1 MKKSI
6 VFLAVAVLFLG
17 CGVGPNNPHGNGNVQ
32 IPIKGTIA
40 AIGLPKA
47 MRASAGSPA
56 LSDARKVLAFY
67 GGRYSI
73 ADIVNGSFTVNA
85 DVGSATALVFLDAN
99 NKYIGNLFA
108 GGLNLL
114 PLGNL
119 KNGDST
125 IVDLQ
130 TLTLDSTSV
139 VPSHNPIGDEIIV
152 SDAEVTRLK
161 ELGSFF
167 ESLAKNIDAN
177 NDGVPD
183 ILSHTQL
190 KISSHFSVYG
200 GHWGLDAMPPS
211 QFDTANYCLSYQV
224 RIEGPISM
232 APANGS
238 AVMLS
243 GPATNPYTDI
253 TTDRFVAEMD
263 CFITFFKR
271 QIQPPAGWPLGMALL
286 PFEKGTYSFTLNGSA
301 FYTLD
306 YSNINAKYYLVIAT
320 PTLHTD
326 ASGKVVSV
334 SVEYKLPDNTVVNPA
349 NFVTILQLQFGL
361 TDGNRIEIGR
371 LYEGVKTNQ
380 TITDLTNVAL
390 PTPVDLS
397 LLSGLSV
404 NYNDLLWN
412 EYDVRWQR

>member
-6 VFLAVAVLFLG
+6 IFFAVGVLFLG
-17 CGVGPNNPHGNGNVQ
+17 CGLGPKNPNGNGNVQ

-40 AIGLPKA
+40 AGLSKVA
-47 MRASAGSPA
+47 RASAGSSV
-56 LSDARKVLAFY
+56 LTDAKKVLAFY
-67 GGRYSI
+67 GGRYDI
-73 ADIVNGSFTVNA
+73 ANIVNGSFTVNA

-125 IVDLQ
+125 VIDLQ
-130 TLTLDSTSV
+130 TLALDSTGV
-139 VPSHNPIGDEIIV
+139 VPSHDPIGDEIIV
-152 SDAEVTRLK
+152 SDAEVARLR

-183 ILSHTQL
+183 ILSNTQL
-190 KISSHFSVYG
+190 KISSHFSING
-200 GHWGLDAMPPS
+200 ARWGVNSTPPS
-211 QFDTANYCLSYQV
+211 QFDTTNVAINYAV

-238 AVMLS
+238 TVSLS
-243 GPATNPYTDI
+243 GPAANPYTDI
-253 TTDRFVAEMD
+253 MRDGYVAEMD
-263 CFITFFKR
+263 CFISFFKR
-271 QIQPPAGWPLGMALL
+271 SAGASTGMVFP

-306 YSNINAKYYLVIAT
+306 YSNINAKYYMVIAA

-334 SVEYKLPDNTVVNPA
+334 SIEYKLPDNTIVNPV
-349 NFVTILQLQFGL
+349 NFVTILQLQFGK
-361 TDGNRIEIGR
+361 TDGGRIEIGR

-380 TITDLTNVAL
+380 TITDLTSVAT
-390 PTPVDLS
+390 PEPVDVS

-412 EYDVRWQR
+412 EYDVRWQP